1 MAKRE
6 TLDQLAAAVTHAE
19 LIPTNRPLT
28 TGEIELLDDL
38 NTRLRA
44 ALVSHRGE
52 IIGLLRRV
60 SAVRRNR
67 DTGVRVQDTQI
78 LAAKKPEK
86 VQNAKAKG
94 RTIEQI
100 HRELSDMA
108 IRQKSGT
115 LGRKRRERL
124 DEIVNDA
131 AKLVR
136 KGPPYRWLYERALQ
150 IQEKALTP
158 PPTKSKRRVGPAGL
172 VQNPG
177 LSQGGREVLG
187 GLPSS
192 RRGH

>member
-1 MAKRE
+1 MANRE
-6 TLDQLAAAVTHAE
+6 TLDQLTAAVAHAE

-38 NTRLRA
+38 NARLRP
-44 ALVSHRGE
+44 ALASHRVE

-67 DTGVRVQDTQI
+67 DTGVRAPATQSP
-78 LAAKKPEK
+78 AAKKPAK
-86 VQNAKAKG
+86 VKSSKPNG
-94 RTIEQI
+94 TTIEQI
-100 HRELSDMA
+100 HSELSEMA
-108 IRQKSGT
+108 TTQKLGT

-131 AKLVR
+131 AKLVW
-136 KGPPYRWLYERALQ
+136 KGPQYRWLYERALQ
-150 IQEKALTP
+150 IQEKTMRP
-158 PPTKSKRRVGPAGL
+158 PRPKSNRRVGPAGL

-177 LSQGGREVLG
+177 LSQGGREVFG